1 MHNSAA
7 HKFTSIPSPQQQ
19 FTGNYLAVYFPFSA
33 RPKEMLRRHQEP
45 AVFILHQPS
54 QHPAH
59 SYIPSTLPISLPKGR
74 GNLGAGICAPAWV
87 PSWLRGHHSP
97 SARSPSEG
105 TNLCMP
111 HLTGQE
117 NKQGKMMENH
127 LLCGIGAT
135 KLGLEKVGINRGRKT
150 WNVPAI
156 SSTTPEKPG
165 QPILVKSTTTSGSQ
179 AGIWMECCTTPFLI
193 TEDYSC

>member
-45 AVFILHQPS
+45 AVFIFHQPS

-59 SYIPSTLPISLPKGR
+59 SYISSTLPISFPKGR

-97 SARSPSEG
+97 SAPSPSEG
-105 TNLCMP
+105 TNLCVPPP
-111 HLTGQE
+111 HGTD
-117 NKQGKMMENH
+117 KQARKDDGKSSSLWDRSHKAWLGDGWHQGRKEDMECACHILYN
-127 LLCGIGAT
+127 T
-135 KLGLEKVGINRGRKT
+135 RKT
-150 WNVPAI
+150 WAAH
-156 SSTTPEKPG
+156 SSQEHNHIWESG
-165 QPILVKSTTTSGSQ
+165 WDLDGVLHNPI
-179 AGIWMECCTTPFLI
+179 FN
-193 TEDYSC
+193 Y